1 MFLPISGGN
10 FLHSYHTPLHLRY
23 AYSFGNL
30 LVMSLYQQFRAE
42 GKSFIPKYSKI
53 LEAGG
58 SQIPE
63 ELLKDSGIDIS
74 DE

>member
-42 GKSFIPKYSKI
+42 GKSFIPYYKI
-53 LEAGG
+53 LEAAG
-58 SQIPE
+58 SRIPE
-63 ELLKDSGIDIS
+63 ELLKDSEIDIS

>member
-1 MFLPISGGN
+1 
-10 FLHSYHTPLHLRY
+10 
-23 AYSFGNL
+23 
-30 LVMSLYQQFRAE
+30 MSLYQQFRAE

-58 SQIPE
+58 SRIPE
-63 ELLKDSGIDIS
+63 ELLKDSGVDIS